1 MRLNC
6 FLDAAAAAAAA
17 SAAAV
22 RSMPAAR
29 QEPHLGSCAIHLK
42 VLLHSSLIPPSRQRA
57 LGIAAPMSQ
66 RVNALAPAALS
77 ISKICDAQR
86 EFDSSIRALNDF
98 FVRKKRGSTGLL
110 LTPTR
115 SLHEKGLV
123 SLRTCSRLPFSR
135 NRILCRS
142 QIISQ
147 LFQLSALNLRASVLL
162 PCTLIL

>member
-1 MRLNC
+1 MPQQL
-6 FLDAAAAAAAA
+6 LLLLA

-66 RVNALAPAALS
+66 RVNALAPAALF

-98 FVRKKRGSTGLL
+98 FRE
-110 LTPTR
+110 
-115 SLHEKGLV
+115 EKARVDGIA
-123 SLRTCSRLPFSR
+123 PHAHA
-135 NRILCRS
+135 
-142 QIISQ
+142 
-147 LFQLSALNLRASVLL
+147 LSAREGSGQSSHLQSLAVL
-162 PCTLIL
+162 T